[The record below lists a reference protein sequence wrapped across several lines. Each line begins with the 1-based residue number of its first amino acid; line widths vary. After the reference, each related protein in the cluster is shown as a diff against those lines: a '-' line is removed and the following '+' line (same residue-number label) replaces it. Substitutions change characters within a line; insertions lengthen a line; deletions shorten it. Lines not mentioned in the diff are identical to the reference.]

1 MYDKPGM
8 GTARKISELMTG
20 LLPLQLIRAW
30 KECAGPAL
38 LSQTKFMGVLPNAG
52 HKTLMLEVPDP
63 LWRQELEFQKE
74 EILQRYRDALRRSG
88 CPDAEMPTR
97 CSLGPVAS
105 LPFKTIN
112 AQKSRGKKRIE

>member
-1 MYDKPGM
+1 MYDKPSRD
-8 GTARKISELMTG
+8 TVRKISDLMTG

-52 HKTLMLEVPDP
+52 HKTLTLTVPDP

-74 EILQRYRDALRRSG
+74 EILQRYRDALRRIG

-97 CSLGPVAS
+97 CSLGPVTS
-105 LPFKTIN
+105 LPLKTVN
-112 AQKSRGKKRIE
+112 SQKGRGKKRIE